1 MEYFSLKRGDPSIC
15 NMDEPG
21 GHYAKLKSQK
31 QKEKSCIYMFSHLY
45 MESKRV
51 VFLEAESR
59 MLVLG
64 QSLPI

>member
-1 MEYFSLKRGDPSIC
+1 MEYFSFKRGDPSIY

-21 GHYAKLKSQK
+21 GHYAKLKS